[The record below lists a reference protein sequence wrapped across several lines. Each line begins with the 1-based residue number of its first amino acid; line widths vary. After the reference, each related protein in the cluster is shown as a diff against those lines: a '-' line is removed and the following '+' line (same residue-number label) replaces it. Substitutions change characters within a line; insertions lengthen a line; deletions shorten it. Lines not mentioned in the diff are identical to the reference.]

1 MDNIN
6 FKDAFEALLENT
18 HPLSPVLINAE
29 DSLNSILAEDIHSN
43 IDFPFYDSALMDG
56 YAFGISKERCGKK
69 SKGQTIFK
77 IVNDKIKSLN
87 NFEAKKIMTGEPVPE
102 NADILIKIEDILS
115 GEFIKGEEL
124 ILPEGFEFQCY
135 KNIKKKG
142 EDIKKGDLLLEKN
155 SLILPSHVGILG
167 YLKKSY
173 IKVYRRPS
181 VSLFSFD
188 NRIAEHTAFKE
199 DASSF
204 VLISLLKSLGS
215 NVNYFGI
222 KKDKEDL
229 LEGLKDALKSDII
242 IISGGITGSGSGSAV
257 IECLNSI
264 GYKKLFSGVNIKPG
278 KPLTAGIYDKSAFF
292 ILPKNI
298 FDTIVLFEKFIR
310 PAILKMSG
318 FKDLLKPVFKFK
330 MEDEIKKS
338 DERTHF
344 VLAGGYKKADGL
356 YYAKKAGPQTLSSL
370 KNFNVLLTFSE
381 MSKGAKTGEEAEGHF
396 IY

>member
-6 FKDAFEALLENT
+6 FERALEILLKNT
-18 HPLSPVLINAE
+18 DVLSPVLINVE
-29 DSLNSILAEDIHSN
+29 DSLNNILAEDIRSS

-56 YAFGISKERCGKK
+56 YVLRVPEEFCETALKR
-69 SKGQTIFK
+69 QQVFK
-77 IVNDKIKSLN
+77 IVNDKTEILN
-87 NFEAKKIMTGEPVPE
+87 NFESKKIMTGEQVPK
-102 NADILIKIEDILS
+102 NANILIKIEDIFLN
-115 GEFIKGEEL
+115 EFIKGEEL
-124 ILPEGFEFQCY
+124 ILPEGFEFKCW
-135 KNIKKKG
+135 KNIKKRG
-142 EDIKKGDLLLEKN
+142 EDIKKDDLLLEKN
-155 SLILPSHVGILG
+155 SLILPSHVGIFG

-173 IKVYRRPS
+173 IKIYRRPS
-181 VSLFSFD
+181 VSLLSFD
-188 NRIAEHTAFKE
+188 NRIAEHAAFKE

-215 NVNYFGI
+215 YVNYFGI
-222 KKDKEDL
+222 KKSKKDL
-229 LEGLKDALKSDII
+229 SEGLKDALKSDII
-242 IISGGITGSGSGSAV
+242 IISGGITGSGSNSAV
-257 IECLNSI
+257 VECLNFI
-264 GYKKLFSGVNIKPG
+264 GYKKLFWGINIKPG
-278 KPLTAGIYDKSAFF
+278 KPLTAGIYDKSTFF

-310 PAILKMSG
+310 PVVLKMSG

-344 VLAGGYKKADGL
+344 VLANGYKKADGL

-381 MSKGAKTGEEAEGHF
+381 ISKGAKIGEEAEGHF

>member
-6 FKDAFEALLENT
+6 FERAFEILSENT
-18 HPLSPVLINAE
+18 FPLSPVLINAE

-56 YAFGISKERCGKK
+56 YVLRIQEEYCGKELK
-69 SKGQTIFK
+69 EQAIFK
-77 IVNDKIKSLN
+77 IVSDKAESLN
-87 NFEAKKIMTGEPVPE
+87 NFEAKKIMTGEQVPE
-102 NADILIKIEDILS
+102 NTNILTKIEDIVSNEL
-115 GEFIKGEEL
+115 IKGGEL
-124 ILPEGFEFQCY
+124 VLPEGFEFQCY
-135 KNIKKKG
+135 KNIKKRG
-142 EDIKKGDLLLEKN
+142 EDIKRGDLLLEKN
-155 SLILPSHVGILG
+155 SLILPSHVGLLG
-167 YLKKSY
+167 YLKKPY

-188 NRIAEHTAFKE
+188 NRIAEHAAFKE

-222 KKDKEDL
+222 KKNKEDL
-229 LEGLKDALKSDII
+229 SEGLKDALKSDII
-242 IISGGITGSGSGSAV
+242 IISGGITGSGSNSATA
-257 IECLNSI
+257 ECLNFI
-264 GYKKLFSGVNIKPG
+264 GYKKLFWGINIKPG
-278 KPLTAGIYDKSAFF
+278 KPLTAGIYDKSTFF

-310 PAILKMSG
+310 PVALKMSG
-318 FKDLLKPVFKFK
+318 FNDFLKPVFKFK

-344 VLAGGYKKADGL
+344 VLANGYKKEDGL
-356 YYAKKAGPQTLSSL
+356 CYAKKAGPQTLSSL
-370 KNFNVLLTFSE
+370 KNFNVLLTFDE
-381 MSKGAKTGEEAEGHF
+381 ASKGAKIGEEAEGHF